1 MYADVKLHLERDH
14 PPLIIPTSALIIQ
27 ATGPRVAV
35 LGAEQKVRFQ
45 AVELG
50 RDYGATVEIVRG
62 IEPDDQVI
70 TSPPDGLSESS
81 VVRIAPTPAPAGGG
95 KKS

>member
-1 MYADVKLHLERDH
+1 MYADVRLHLERDH

-35 LGAEQKVRFQ
+35 LGPEQKVRFQ
-45 AVELG
+45 SVELG
-50 RDYGATVEIVRG
+50 RDYGTTVEILRG
-62 IEPDDQVI
+62 IEPEDRVI

-81 VVRIAPTPAPAGGG
+81 VVRIAPAPAPAAG